1 MYAIDTAEAIRK
13 LTAADMPEAQARVIV
28 DTFKHP
34 DAEVATKTDLE
45 ALRQEL
51 KADNKALR
59 QELKADGKALRQE
72 LKADIE
78 GLRQEL
84 KADNKGLR
92 QEFKADIKELRQEF
106 KTDISKLQ
114 IGQTWLQWVIG
125 LNLGLTLLIVGKLL
139 FF

>member
-34 DAEVATKTDLE
+34 DAEVATKTDIETSINGLKQE
-45 ALRQEL
+45 LKADNKALRQELKADIKELRQELKADNKALRQEL

-59 QELKADGKALRQE
+59 QELKADI
-72 LKADIE
+72 D
-78 GLRQEL
+78 
-84 KADNKGLR
+84 
-92 QEFKADIKELRQEF
+92 
-106 KTDISKLQ
+106 KLQ
-114 IGQTWLQWVIG
+114 IGQTWLQWAIG

>member
-59 QELKADGKALRQE
+59 QELKADNKALRQE
-72 LKADIE
+72 LKADNKA
-78 GLRQEL
+78 LKQEL
-84 KADNKGLR
+84 KADI
-92 QEFKADIKELRQEF
+92 D
-106 KTDISKLQ
+106 KLQ
-114 IGQTWLQWVIG
+114 IGQTWLQWAIG